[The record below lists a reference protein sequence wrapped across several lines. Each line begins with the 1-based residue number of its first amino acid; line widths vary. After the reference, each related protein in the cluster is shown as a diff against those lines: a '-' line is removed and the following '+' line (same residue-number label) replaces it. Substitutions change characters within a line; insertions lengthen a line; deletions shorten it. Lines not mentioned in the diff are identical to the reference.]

1 MGLSC
6 AIIILALIFKTANQ
20 WCPHLLQWGVID
32 VLWIITAGSSQG
44 LQDHIFLQRWKKIL
58 KGTKGPKK
66 TSKERNEA
74 KQTWP
79 VYSRTELTQPHKR
92 LLCFIII
99 AFLLS
104 YGVFEWKFDPRH
116 VHEKSPKCAT
126 HLTNQN
132 TRFERVGVV
141 RKQPPLLSKSK
152 SLLLQ
157 ILLKLASICSLSP
170 GNQTE

>member
-1 MGLSC
+1 MYSGLSC
-6 AIIILALIFKTANQ
+6 AIIILAFIFKTANQ

-92 LLCFIII
+92 LYCFC
-99 AFLLS
+99 F
-104 YGVFEWKFDPRH
+104 V
-116 VHEKSPKCAT
+116 
-126 HLTNQN
+126 
-132 TRFERVGVV
+132 
-141 RKQPPLLSKSK
+141 
-152 SLLLQ
+152 
-157 ILLKLASICSLSP
+157 SLSLHFFFLTASLSENLTP
-170 GNQTE
+170 AMCMKSHQNVPHTWQTKTHVLKGWAWFANNLRC